1 MAAGSRYEHALPP
14 DGPVSQAA
22 MHVVSAL
29 LIAGQR
35 PIGKRGINN
44 PEPLANLSGCTGTV
58 PLDVGIRENPL

>member
-1 MAAGSRYEHALPP
+1 
-14 DGPVSQAA
+14 

-58 PLDVGIRENPL
+58 PLDVGIREKSVVTRCRRVVPARIGSGGY